1 MQITVQQE
9 WVFYLLEFCM
19 IACCILLSVVI
30 KKKTFSLISGLVP
43 LHNACSYGHYE
54 VAELLVRHGASVNVA
69 DLWKFTP
76 LHEAAAKGKYE
87 ICKLLLKVCDPEFL
101 SMSSNVCVF
110 CWFFFCWRSES
121 KLITSSVFLMVFSVF
136 SLYSCQIVCAMSV
149 HLQRIISMV
158 TFSSR
163 FVNLLWHGLLLLA
176 KCDKTLKLEKKMNLF
191 KKNTQTLTL
200 FVPF

>member
-1 MQITVQQE
+1 
-9 WVFYLLEFCM
+9 
-19 IACCILLSVVI
+19 
-30 KKKTFSLISGLVP
+30 
-43 LHNACSYGHYE
+43 
-54 VAELLVRHGASVNVA
+54 
-69 DLWKFTP
+69 
-76 LHEAAAKGKYE
+76 
-87 ICKLLLKVCDPEFL
+87 
-101 SMSSNVCVF
+101 
-110 CWFFFCWRSES
+110 
-121 KLITSSVFLMVFSVF
+121 MVLSVF